1 MGVHLISMRAVLRRS
16 ANTRRSASFGRVL
29 VANRGEIALR
39 IMRACAAEG
48 LESVA
53 VCAREDASSAHV
65 AAATTSVVIGHESSS
80 GGSEGGPI
88 APYLDVDGIV
98 AAALA
103 WWSCG
108 VKTSRRLRFLA
119 TAPGAPAIG
128 KENVCLE
135 C

>member
-1 MGVHLISMRAVLRRS
+1 MRAVLPRAVLRR
-16 ANTRRSASFGRVL
+16 AVLRRGAKTRRSASFGRVL

-88 APYLDVDGIV
+88 APYLDAVSYTHLTLPTK
-98 AAALA
+98 A
-103 WWSCG
+103 
-108 VKTSRRLRFLA
+108 
-119 TAPGAPAIG
+119 
-128 KENVCLE
+128 
-135 C
+135 